1 MIIVGAMSLASL
13 AYFAWSMV
21 SEFLIRPT
29 APLELSCGEYLR
41 MLDARWLKLTG
52 CVLDTERMVLES
64 DAGDFEPFSNRVKGI
79 SSKLYAAPPNWVAA
93 WAPMRSPGAPPATR
107 VVYRLSTPDLMKWL
121 NAFERGNEVQR
132 AKWMENPVQLRR
144 VETPGLLT
152 GQVKKPENPN
162 VRTAFGTSATGSMMV
177 MIPGTWPGPQL
188 PVLGVIA
195 GLLGFFGCAFAFR
208 VATRSPRLDE
218 ATAEQL
224 ANTMSTADVKLEI
237 GELEALRREE
247 RQNSRGK

>member
-21 SEFLIRPT
+21 SEFLIRPK
-29 APLELSCGEYLR
+29 APLELTCAEYLR
-41 MLDARWLKLTG
+41 ALDPRWIKLTG

-64 DAGDFEPFSNRVKGI
+64 DAGDFEPFSNRVKGM
-79 SSKLYAAPPNWVAA
+79 SSKLYATTPTWVAA
-93 WAPMRSPGAPPATR
+93 WAPMRAPGTPPVTR
-107 VVYRLSTPDLMKWL
+107 VLYRLSTPDLMKWL
-121 NAFERGNEVQR
+121 NAFERGDEAQR

-144 VETPGLLT
+144 VETPGLLS
-152 GQVKKPENPN
+152 GQVKKPENPG
-162 VRTAFGTSATGSMMV
+162 VRMAFGTSATNSLLV
-177 MIPGTWPGPQL
+177 MIPGTWPGPEL

-195 GLLGFFGCAFAFR
+195 GLLGLFGAAFAFR
-208 VATRSPRLDE
+208 SATRSPRLDD

-224 ANTMSTADVKLEI
+224 AHTMSTADVKLEI